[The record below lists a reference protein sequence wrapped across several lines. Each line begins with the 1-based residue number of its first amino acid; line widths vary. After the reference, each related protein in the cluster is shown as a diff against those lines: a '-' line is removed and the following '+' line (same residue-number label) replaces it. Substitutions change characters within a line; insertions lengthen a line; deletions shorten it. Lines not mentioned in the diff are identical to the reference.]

1 MIYTVTISPAIDYV
15 VHLDRLQKGATNRS
29 TGEEYF
35 LGGKGINVS
44 QILKELGMESIVLGF
59 VNGFTGK
66 ALENGLHQGEI
77 KTDFIYPKQGITRI
91 NVKIKAGEETEINGQ
106 GTIADESDL
115 RMLYDKIRKLQDRD
129 DHFREYPGRCS
140 TGYLQQTSGSSE
152 RKRCSVYR
160 RYQWSSPHGCTEVS
174 SIPDQ
179 AKHG

>member
-66 ALENGLHQGEI
+66 ALENGTQEI
-77 KTDFIYPKQGITRI
+77 
-91 NVKIKAGEETEINGQ
+91 AG
-106 GTIADESDL
+106 
-115 RMLYDKIRKLQDRD
+115 RRCV

-140 TGYLQQTSGSSE
+140 TGYLQQASGISE